1 LRRGDSQQ
9 TFDSRRGVVEFDQI
23 RDRAREIGRL
33 LSRSEEYQAVKRA
46 NDRLGEDR
54 EAVALMNRLADLE
67 DQITSYLRA
76 GREPSEEVQQEYAS
90 VAEQI
95 QQRSVYQSVVSAQA
109 NFERLMARINDEIA
123 RGIEAGEQSRI
134 ILP

>member
-1 LRRGDSQQ
+1 MNTSEGRIVDPIQ
-9 TFDSRRGVVEFDQI
+9 E
-23 RDRAREIGRL
+23 RAREIGRL
-33 LSRSEEYQAVKRA
+33 LSRTEEYQAVKRA

-54 EAVALMNRLADLE
+54 DAVTMMNRLADLE
-67 DQITSYLRA
+67 DEITSFLRA
-76 GREPSEEVQQEYAS
+76 GREPGQEIQDEYAR

-95 QQRSVYQSVVSAQA
+95 QERSAYQAVVSAQA
-109 NFERLMARINDEIA
+109 NFERLMGRINEEIA